1 MRPLL
6 TVAREFVL
14 VGDGPGPSAEVPRI
28 DDPRFSLAAARKSVT
43 MRRTWL
49 DTFDWRLFRA
59 GLTLELLVGRGTSE
73 LVLTG
78 RDGELVATELTGA
91 PGTGRAA
98 NGRAASNGH
107 QSATGSAPLAERR
120 LRWPSLIDDLP
131 VGPLRERLA
140 PVVGVRALL
149 PVTSATSVRHE
160 LRALNSDDKT
170 VAVLAVD
177 QMSVSSP
184 RHGQPPARLTVIPL
198 RGYQA
203 QATKLADLLEQ
214 SQGVALAAQSQFEAA
229 LAAAGRR
236 PGDYTSKIDV
246 QLSADMP
253 VVLAL
258 AIVLQRLHG
267 AIEAN
272 LSGTIND
279 IDTEFLHDLRVAV
292 RRTRSV
298 LKTAQ
303 AALPAS
309 FIARYRPEFK
319 WLGDL
324 TTPTRDLDVY
334 LLGYPS
340 MAAKLVAA
348 TPHDLTPFRLHL
360 EQQRAVAHR
369 QLARGLRSVRFRSL
383 ANSWRHDLEQLAAS
397 PGRKPAIG
405 PFASRLTG
413 KKHRQV
419 LAAGSAI
426 GPTSPP
432 QDLHDLRKRC
442 KELRYLLE
450 VFASLHDPAE
460 QWRAVNE
467 LKSLQDCLGEFQDT
481 EVQITELRTFA
492 TQMMAAR
499 SAPAETL
506 LAMGEIASA
515 LAVRQGK
522 ARTEFS
528 GRFAEFASPRGRSRI
543 DALTRAAA

>member
-1 MRPLL
+1 LL
-6 TVAREFVL
+6 TTVREFVL
-14 VGDGPGPSAEVPRI
+14 VGDESGPSGDVPRI
-28 DDPRFSLAAARKSVT
+28 DDSRFSMAVGRKSST
-43 MRRTWL
+43 LRRTWL

-59 GLTLELLVGRGTSE
+59 GLTLELLTRRGTSE

-78 RDGELVATELTGA
+78 RDGELVATEFTTAGEHVQN
-91 PGTGRAA
+91 G
-98 NGRAASNGH
+98 NGRDAAQPAG
-107 QSATGSAPLAERR
+107 QR
-120 LRWPSLIDDLP
+120 LRWPSLIEDLP

-140 PVVGVRALL
+140 SVVGVRALL
-149 PVTSATSVRHE
+149 PVTKATSVRHE
-160 LRALNSDDKT
+160 LRALNSDEKT
-170 VAVLAVD
+170 VAVLTVD
-177 QMSVSSP
+177 QMNVTSP
-184 RHGQPPARLTVIPL
+184 RNGQPPARLAVIPL

-203 QATKLADLLEQ
+203 QATKLADLLEH
-214 SQGVALAAQSQFEAA
+214 SAGVAPAAQSPFEAA

-246 QLSADMP
+246 QLSDEMP

-258 AIVLQRLHG
+258 ATVLQRLFT
-267 AIEAN
+267 AVEVN
-272 LSGTIND
+272 LSGTISD

-298 LKTAQ
+298 LKTARSV
-303 AALPAS
+303 LPAS
-309 FIARYRPEFK
+309 FIAGYRPEFK

-340 MAAKLVAA
+340 MAARLVAA
-348 TPHDLTPFRLHL
+348 SPHELTPFRLHL
-360 EQQRAVAHR
+360 DKQRAVAHR
-369 QLARGLRSVRFRSL
+369 QLTRGLRSARFKSL
-383 ANSWRHDLEQLAAS
+383 TSSWRHDLDQLVAS
-397 PGRKPAIG
+397 PGRKPVTG
-405 PFASRLTG
+405 PFAARRTDKKHQQVLTG
-413 KKHRQV
+413 
-419 LAAGSAI
+419 GGAI

-481 EVQITELRTFA
+481 EVQITELRAFA
-492 TQMMAAR
+492 TQMMAAG

-506 LAMGEIASA
+506 LAMGEIAAA
-515 LAVRQGK
+515 LAVRQAK
-522 ARTEFS
+522 ARAEFA
-528 GRFAEFASPRGRSRI
+528 GRFAEFASPRGRARI
-543 DALTRAAA
+543 GALAMATPAKVAL